1 MEYSELN
8 NYLKRLKVN
17 ENKNKNKNE
26 NKTKDISNK
35 GIATINNL
43 DRDLNLFNDLNS
55 YNNPVKDNL
64 NSEFQSKQD
73 YKNND
78 FNSRLN
84 ERGFTPGSSIFNGQ
98 GQGGPL
104 QNVVIDMTPLSTRV
118 ISKDKNT
125 DKN

>member
-8 NYLKRLKVN
+8 NYLKGLKVKEKEIN
-17 ENKNKNKNE
+17 DSKA
-26 NKTKDISNK
+26 KDISKK
-35 GIATINNL
+35 GVASINCL

-64 NSEFQSKQD
+64 NSEYQSKQD

-78 FNSRLN
+78 VNSRLN
-84 ERGFTPGSSIFNGQ
+84 ERGFTPGNSVFNGQ

-104 QNVVIDMTPLSTRV
+104 QNVVIDMTPLATRV
-118 ISKDKNT
+118 ISKDKN
-125 DKN
+125 KNKN

>member
-8 NYLKRLKVN
+8 NYLKGLKVKEKEKEIN
-17 ENKNKNKNE
+17 DS
-26 NKTKDISNK
+26 KTKDISKK
-35 GIATINNL
+35 GVTTINYL

-64 NSEFQSKQD
+64 NSEYQSKQD

-78 FNSRLN
+78 VNSRLN
-84 ERGFTPGSSIFNGQ
+84 DRGFTPANSVFSGQ

-104 QNVVIDMTPLSTRV
+104 QNVAIDMTPLATRV
-118 ISKDKNT
+118 ISKDKN
-125 DKN
+125 KNKN

>member
-8 NYLKRLKVN
+8 NYLKGLKVKEKEIN
-17 ENKNKNKNE
+17 DSKA
-26 NKTKDISNK
+26 KDISKK
-35 GIATINNL
+35 GVASVNCL

-64 NSEFQSKQD
+64 NSVYQSKQD

-78 FNSRLN
+78 VNSRLN
-84 ERGFTPGSSIFNGQ
+84 DRGFTPANSVFN

-104 QNVVIDMTPLSTRV
+104 QNVAIDMTPLATRV
-118 ISKDKNT
+118 ISKDKN
-125 DKN
+125 KN

>member
-8 NYLKRLKVN
+8 NYLKGLKVKETEKEIN
-17 ENKNKNKNE
+17 D
-26 NKTKDISNK
+26 NKTKDISKK
-35 GIATINNL
+35 GVTTINYL

-64 NSEFQSKQD
+64 NSEYQSKQD

-78 FNSRLN
+78 VNSRLN
-84 ERGFTPGSSIFNGQ
+84 ERGFTPANSVFN

-104 QNVVIDMTPLSTRV
+104 QNVAIDMTPLATRV
-118 ISKDKNT
+118 ISKDKN
-125 DKN
+125 KNKN